1 MERLDAIQRLIEQD
15 RTAAEQKNNGLPD
28 RKNKTESDAE
38 RLQAV
43 PCGISPD
50 SGTAGDFSKKG
61 LVGQLVYSPTE
72 KIAGFWVRPGFYDIS
87 GAMPIPGGANFTV
100 HSNGAA
106 AIELCLFHRKAK
118 KPFAVLPFPEHFR
131 IGYTCAMMV
140 FGIDIEEIEY
150 CYRLDGPWNP
160 AEGLLFDKRNDLL
173 DPYAMAVVGQ
183 SAWGVKRDESTTYRA
198 RVVNN
203 IYDWKDSR
211 FPHISM
217 QDSVIYELHV
227 RGFTIDPSSGVQY
240 PGTFAG
246 LIEKIPHL
254 KELGVTAVELM
265 PIMEFDETM
274 NSREYNG
281 RRLLEYWGYNTVSFF
296 APNTSYAASH
306 EYNYEGLELKNM
318 VHILHANGI
327 EVIMDV
333 VFNHTAEGN
342 EQGPIINFKGFGNN
356 ICYMLDKDGH
366 YYNFSGCG
374 NTFNCNHPLVQKYI
388 MDCLRYWVTEYRI
401 DGFRFDLA
409 SILGRSQDGSPMEN
423 PPLLENLADDA
434 ILGKTKLI
442 AEAWD
447 AGGLYQV
454 GKFPAYKRW
463 AEWNGSYRDCL
474 RDFLK
479 GSFWNARETADRI
492 IGSPDLYHGVYEGY
506 SSSVN
511 FITCHDGFTLH
522 DLYTYSTKHNE
533 DNGWNNTDGADD
545 NRSWNCGVE
554 GETDDPAVN
563 VLRARMMRNAIV
575 VLMCSRGTPMILAGD
590 EFGNTQFGNNN
601 SYCQDN
607 AISWI
612 NWKQKEENS
621 AFFSFYR
628 SMIAF
633 RKQHPCI
640 SRTLLEAACG
650 LPAVMASG
658 PDTLHP
664 YVDDKT
670 STLCI
675 LFSGRSYEDAPDDA
689 VFLIVNSY
697 WEGREV
703 TLPRLPGGYHWQMV
717 VNTGDTE
724 DKFYREEPLS
734 FENRG
739 SVWCGPRSVIVFS
752 LYQGW

>member
-1 MERLDAIQRLIEQD
+1 MQQEFA
-15 RTAAEQKNNGLPD
+15 
-28 RKNKTESDAE
+28 
-38 RLQAV
+38 
-43 PCGISPD
+43 
-50 SGTAGDFSKKG
+50 
-61 LVGQLVYSPTE
+61 PTE
-72 KIAGFWVRPGFYDIS
+72 KIGDYWVRPGLYDIS
-87 GAMPIPGGANFTV
+87 GAMPIPGGANFTM

-106 AIELCLFHRKAK
+106 AAELCLFHRKAAE
-118 KPFAVLPFPEHFR
+118 PFAVIPFPVHFR
-131 IGYTCAMMV
+131 IGYTYAMMV

-160 AEGLLFDKRNDLL
+160 AEGLLFDKRNNLL

-183 SAWGVKRDESTTYRA
+183 SAWGKRRNGPGDYRG

-203 IYDWKDSR
+203 TYDWKASR
-211 FPHISM
+211 FPLISM

-227 RGFTIDPSSGVQY
+227 RGFTVDPSSGVQY

-254 KELGVTAVELM
+254 RELGVTAVELM

-274 NSREYNG
+274 NSREYGG
-281 RRLLEYWGYNTVSFF
+281 RKLLEYWGYNTVSFF

-318 VHILHANGI
+318 VRILHENGI

-356 ICYMLDKDGH
+356 ISYMLDRDGR

-374 NTFNCNHPLVQKYI
+374 NTFNCNHPLIQKYI
-388 MDCLRYWVTEYRI
+388 MECLRYWVTEYRI

-409 SILGRSQDGSPMEN
+409 SIMGRNRDGSPMEN
-423 PPLLENLADDA
+423 PPLLENLADDS

-474 RDFLK
+474 RDYLK
-479 GSFWNARETADRI
+479 GNYWNARETADRI

-506 SSSVN
+506 TSSVN
-511 FITCHDGFTLH
+511 FLTCHDGFTLR
-522 DLYTYSTKHNE
+522 DLYSYNEKHNE
-533 DNGWNNTDGADD
+533 ANGWGNTDGAND
-545 NRSWNCGVE
+545 NRSWNCGAE

-563 VLRARMMRNAIV
+563 ALRRKMMCNAIT

-590 EFGNTQFGNNN
+590 EFCNTQFGNNN

-607 AISWI
+607 EISWL
-612 NWKQKEENS
+612 NWRQKDENRTY
-621 AFFSFYR
+621 FEFYR
-628 SMIAF
+628 NMIAF
-633 RKQHPCI
+633 RKKHPCI

-650 LPAVMASG
+650 LPPVMTCGIDAE
-658 PDTLHP
+658 HP
-664 YVDDKT
+664 YVDENT
-670 STLCI
+670 STLCV
-675 LFSGRSYEDAPDDA
+675 LFSGRQHEDAPDDG
-689 VFLIVNSY
+689 VFLVINSY
-697 WEGREV
+697 WEPCEV
-703 TLPRLPGGYHWQMV
+703 ILPALPGGYHWQME
-717 VNTGDTE
+717 VNTGGD
-724 DKFYREEPLS
+724 DGARFFARPLS
-734 FENRG
+734 FEGR
-739 SVWCGPRSVIVFS
+739 VTALAEPRSVLVFS